1 MSDWKECPK
10 CGCMNR
16 NRESCQDCW
25 GDLTNVAAMQPKS
38 PAAADAKGGSHQRVV
53 RPQTGEVWIHDKY
66 GEVIILREWG
76 NTACKVSVR
85 ATKSPAILFDA
96 NLHKKAE
103 V

>member
-1 MSDWKECPK
+1 MRPE
-10 CGCMNR
+10 R
-16 NRESCQDCW
+16 VTTESPINS
-25 GDLTNVAAMQPKS
+25 GDS
-38 PAAADAKGGSHQRVV
+38 ADQRTEGSHQRMV
-53 RPQTGEVWIHDKY
+53 RPQPGEVWIHDKY
-66 GEVIILREWG
+66 GEVIILRAWG